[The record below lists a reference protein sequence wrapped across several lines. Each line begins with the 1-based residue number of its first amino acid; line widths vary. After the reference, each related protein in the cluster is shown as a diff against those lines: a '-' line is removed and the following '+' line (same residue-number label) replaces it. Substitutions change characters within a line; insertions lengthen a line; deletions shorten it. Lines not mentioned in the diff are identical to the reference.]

1 MLTRPEGMVPM
12 VAATAWPDPRRVS
25 PGRRVIHDLRRA
37 VELFYLLAI
46 IQLTLMATALSW
58 AVARMSP
65 ATTPARPG

>member
-1 MLTRPEGMVPM
+1 
-12 VAATAWPDPRRVS
+12 
-25 PGRRVIHDLRRA
+25 